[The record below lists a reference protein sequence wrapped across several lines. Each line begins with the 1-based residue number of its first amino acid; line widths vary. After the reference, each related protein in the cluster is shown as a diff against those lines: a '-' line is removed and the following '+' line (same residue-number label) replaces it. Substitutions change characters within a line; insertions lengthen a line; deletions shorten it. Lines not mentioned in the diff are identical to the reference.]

1 MISCQSALSISFKII
16 SINQMRHV
24 NIIVEEVVTKAKEA
38 NAIMTVASG
47 SVTRTNPMEG
57 VIKTITVI
65 TLEKVLKTGDI
76 SGCATA
82 SARNVYVIITTP
94 QFFILCGSMI
104 Q

>member
-1 MISCQSALSISFKII
+1 
-16 SINQMRHV
+16 MRHV

-57 VIKTITVI
+57 IIKTITVI

-82 SARNVYVIITTP
+82 SARNLDVIILIP
-94 QFFILCGSMI
+94 RGFMLGGSVI